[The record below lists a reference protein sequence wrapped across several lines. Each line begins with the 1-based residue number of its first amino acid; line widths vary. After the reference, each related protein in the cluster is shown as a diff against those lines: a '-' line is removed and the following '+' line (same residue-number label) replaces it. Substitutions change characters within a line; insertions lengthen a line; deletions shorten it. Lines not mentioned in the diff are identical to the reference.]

1 MAPREQ
7 KSKRAKEQKR
17 VSQHADIK
25 LEITHDKSNASGRER
40 RGLLVG
46 GAVLGL
52 GMVIGRG
59 ALAQNRLSIP
69 YSNKSLDYYF
79 FVIQEASVK
88 RAVLARSGE
97 FQATNANFD
106 NTRQL
111 EQWQSLLLSRP
122 SAIISDPIDS
132 QAIVSAIRRYNREKI
147 PVGIIDTPADGG
159 DVAIT
164 VSFDNF
170 QGGVMAAEEI
180 VNRLITRYGRPKGTV
195 LNCYGALASVA
206 WRLRKEGMDS
216 VLPNIRASPIWLVL
230 PMVSSK
236 KCFRSPCP
244 RCRNTPTLMLFMPLR
259 IPPLAV
265 SSLRCNRKA
274 AGRR

>member
-1 MAPREQ
+1 MTKATQ
-7 KSKRAKEQKR
+7 AG
-17 VSQHADIK
+17 VS
-25 LEITHDKSNASGRER
+25 R

-132 QAIVSAIRRYNREKI
+132 QALFLLFGATTGRRYRSASSI
-147 PVGIIDTPADGG
+147 PPQTVG
-159 DVAIT
+159 
-164 VSFDNF
+164 
-170 QGGVMAAEEI
+170 M
-180 VNRLITRYGRPKGTV
+180 
-195 LNCYGALASVA
+195 
-206 WRLRKEGMDS
+206 WRLPSASIIFKVASWRRK
-216 VLPNIRASPIWLVL
+216 
-230 PMVSSK
+230 
-236 KCFRSPCP
+236 RSL
-244 RCRNTPTLMLFMPLR
+244 T
-259 IPPLAV
+259 A
-265 SSLRCNRKA
+265 
-274 AGRR
+274 